1 MKDLILTTALSLGI
15 VWGSAHWSSSAV
27 GQQPTLADH
36 VARAVPEA
44 ETEPVAKAVPVR
56 AATPAALTT
65 RATATGTPAVAA
77 LVATLQLNAGNT
89 QLRGQL
95 LSEAQIFMKTSFGD
109 ATVPLSEVA
118 GIKLAS
124 QENPAT
130 TVILHNGDSITGAC
144 DLERVDLQ
152 TEWGRA
158 EVQRTAINSILF
170 VENVSWVS
178 EKGLN
183 GTRWDLLAKPRDA
196 SAHEYKVGDRIV
208 VARNA
213 ELKTAEGAVR
223 AVNQGEVLTVG
234 RVDREYLWV
243 KTRDNKRAG
252 WLKSSDALPAEKADA
267 VKSATVSR
275 HR

>member
-1 MKDLILTTALSLGI
+1 MKDLILTTAFSLAI
-15 VWGSAHWSSSAV
+15 VWGSAHWSSAAV
-27 GQQPTLADH
+27 GQQPTSADH

-44 ETEPVAKAVPVR
+44 ETEPVAKVVPVST
-56 AATPAALTT
+56 ATPAALAT
-65 RATATGTPAVAA
+65 RAIATGTPAVAA
-77 LVATLQLNAGNT
+77 LVATLQLNAGNP

-158 EVQRTAINSILF
+158 EVQGTAINSILF
-170 VENVSWVS
+170 IENVSWVS
-178 EKGLN
+178 DRGLN
-183 GTRWDLLAKPRDA
+183 GTRWELLAKPRDA
-196 SAHEYKVGDRIV
+196 SAHEYKVGDKIV

-213 ELKTAEGAVR
+213 ELRINGGAVR
-223 AVNQGEVLTVG
+223 TVNQGEVLTVG
-234 RVDREYLWV
+234 KVDAQYLWV
-243 KTRDNKRAG
+243 NTQDNKRAG
-252 WLKSSDALPAEKADA
+252 WLKTSDALPAEKADA
-267 VKSATVSR
+267 DKSATVR
-275 HR
+275 RRR